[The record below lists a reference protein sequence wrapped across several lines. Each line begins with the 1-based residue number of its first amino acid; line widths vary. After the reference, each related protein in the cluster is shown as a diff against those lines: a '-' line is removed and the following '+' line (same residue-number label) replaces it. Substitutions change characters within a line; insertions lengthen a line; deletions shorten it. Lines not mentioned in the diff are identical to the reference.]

1 MPRAS
6 IGPETG
12 VGEYSTGY
20 MPPGLVEP
28 VSLQDYLRVLIRRRW
43 TIIPFLLLVV
53 ILVGIST
60 LTSESIYKATTQILI
75 ERESPRILNIEDI
88 VPIETTGTDFYQ
100 TQYKILH
107 SRAIAQRV
115 IEELDLVAEQSD
127 FNPPGSGLLSKL
139 FAAWDHEPDEP
150 NKPDEKKS
158 REILIDR
165 FLNNLR
171 IQPIKDSRLVN
182 INFENRNPELAAIVA
197 NGVARAYIEMNLEI
211 KFGATKQAVDWL
223 NRQIAGQKVDLE
235 KSEQALQQ
243 YRVEA
248 GLISLEDRQDVASER
263 LSHLNSDLVRAES
276 RRIFLEERYRQVQ
289 RLVEEGVSLDTVPDV
304 ASNSLVQDLKSQE
317 IKLISEISEMAQNFG
332 EKHPKMIRARAE
344 LASLRQ
350 NIEKTAENL
359 VGSLKNEY
367 LVAGQQEERLREAL
381 ADQTQEIQTLMEK
394 SIRYR
399 VLERDV
405 ETNKQLYKT
414 LLERFKEVTLA
425 EDIRATNVRV
435 LDEASVPLSPARP
448 KKVRNLLLALMVGLF
463 GGVGLAFLLEYM
475 DETLKDPEDV
485 ERRLGVTN
493 LAVIPILKV
502 NRDDLGEEPVEWM
515 VQPRSLASEAFHVL
529 RANLLFSPADHPLR
543 VVLVTSAA
551 PDEGKTFTA
560 VNLAVSLAEIGKRVL
575 LVDADMRKPRLHH
588 LFHLDNDEGL
598 SDILAGVCQPRPQI
612 TSRAKNLHV
621 VPCGPVPSNP
631 ANLLASEAMATFLG
645 EQRELYDFVVLD
657 SPPVGVVSDALVLG
671 RISDGAIV
679 VVKGTKTPRR
689 QVEKAVSALADLE
702 IRILGTV
709 LNLIDMT
716 RDRYYYTHYYNYYG
730 YESDR
735 KA

>member
-1 MPRAS
+1 
-6 IGPETG
+6 
-12 VGEYSTGY
+12 
-20 MPPGLVEP
+20 MPPGPVEP

-53 ILVGIST
+53 TLVGIST
-60 LTSESIYKATTQILI
+60 LTSEPIYKATTQILI

-115 IEELDLVAEQSD
+115 IKELDLAEQSD
-127 FNPPGSGLLSKL
+127 FNPPGSGLLGKL

-150 NKPDEKKS
+150 NKPDEKKL

-197 NGVARAYIEMNLEI
+197 NGVARAYIEMNLEM

-223 NRQIAGQKVDLE
+223 NRQIAGQKVNLE

-263 LSHLNSDLVRAES
+263 LSHLNSDLVKAES
-276 RRIFLEERYRQVQ
+276 RRISVEERYRHVQ
-289 RLVEEGVSLDTVPDV
+289 RLMEEGISLDTVPEV
-304 ASNSLVQDLKSQE
+304 ANNSLVQDLKSQE

-344 LASLRQ
+344 LASLHK

-367 LVAGQQEERLREAL
+367 MVAGQQEERLREAL
-381 ADQTQEIQTLMEK
+381 ADQTKEIQTLMEK

-405 ETNKQLYKT
+405 ETNERLYKT

-435 LDEASVPLSPARP
+435 LDEASVPLAPARP

-493 LAVIPILKV
+493 LAVIPTLKV

-515 VQPRSLASEAFHVL
+515 VQPQSLASEAFRVL

-631 ANLLASEAMATFLG
+631 ADLLASEAMATFLG

-671 RISDGAIV
+671 RISDGAIM

-702 IRILGTV
+702 IRILGV
-709 LNLIDMT
+709 ALNLIDMT